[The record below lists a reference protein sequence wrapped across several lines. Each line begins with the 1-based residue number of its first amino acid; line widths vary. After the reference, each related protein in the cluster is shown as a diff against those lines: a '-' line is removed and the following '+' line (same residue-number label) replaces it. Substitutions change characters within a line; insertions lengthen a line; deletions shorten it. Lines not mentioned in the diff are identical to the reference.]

1 MNATLKVKNFGP
13 IKDVELD
20 LRDVNVFI
28 GPQASGKSVLA
39 KLYTICKSPSL
50 FSELRK
56 KQLQLPDLAEKFDD
70 LIPNYSQFKNSLDH
84 FSIGDFMNTDTEI
97 HFFSTLYD
105 VNICNEEILYTDKFS
120 TSMLLNEVER
130 ENYKG
135 SWEIYEDLKSKIQ
148 SLSNSM
154 NFSIILAKIIK
165 ALHGKESNLEVS
177 SLSDDPKFYHSV
189 IVAVENIKQH
199 LYSKKA
205 FYIPAERTLA
215 VILKQA
221 APNLLQLN
229 VPISQHLLEYV
240 AHYNSATYKIANF
253 DLNFLQ
259 GDLTYENNSGID
271 YLNLNVSKKIKL
283 SESASGFQSVI
294 PLLLS
299 VKFHKEDNKNLLNH
313 NPHQAFVIEEPETN
327 LFPKAQ
333 YALLKYLEKNRP
345 DDEGKIDTGSVHIY
359 TTHSPFILSSLNNML
374 YAYKKGN
381 AASTKVQEE
390 IAQIL
395 PKENWISPERFSA
408 YQIVDGKAESIFDRE
423 SGLIQENI
431 IDQISD
437 DIIEDFRSIAI
448 ATMES

>member
-39 KLYTICKSPSL
+39 KLFTICKSPSL
-50 FSELRK
+50 FSEISNG
-56 KQLQLPDLAEKFDD
+56 QLHSSEVMERIDEFKPSYAKFLAA
-70 LIPNYSQFKNSLDH
+70 LDYY
-84 FSIGDFMNTDTEI
+84 SIGSFLNPDTELR
-97 HFFSTLYD
+97 FFSTLYD
-105 VNICNEEILYTDKFS
+105 VHFFKGEIIYSDNFE
-120 TSMLLNEVER
+120 TSGLHKELVL
-130 ENYKG
+130 ENYNKC
-135 SWEIYEDLKSKIQ
+135 WQIYKDWYSKFETF
-148 SLSNSM
+148 SNSM
-154 NFSIILAKIIK
+154 NFSIVLSK
-165 ALHGKESNLEVS
+165 LVQTFHGKESNLDVS
-177 SLSDDPKFYHSV
+177 SLSDDPKLYHSV

-215 VILKQA
+215 VLLKQA

-229 VPISQHLLEYV
+229 IPISQHLLEYV

-259 GDLTYENNSGID
+259 VDLNYENYSGID
-271 YLNLNVSKKIKL
+271 YINLNASKKIKL

-299 VKFHKEDNKNLLNH
+299 VKFQKEDNSNLLNQ

-381 AASTKVQEE
+381 NATPKVQEE

-448 ATMES
+448 ATMEP

>member
-50 FSELRK
+50 YCQGVDDMRNFENIDSGKAFLYFSHEMKSTKFFENLAKFSLGAFYNNKTIIEFDCSTHFLQFKDGDFNFIDKLANYEIPDTLENSTIKEFDNKLNAFRPISFYLESELSKTALIAHISSQNEINDETIELFRK
-56 KQLQLPDLAEKFDD
+56 K
-70 LIPNYSQFKNSLDH
+70 
-84 FSIGDFMNTDTEI
+84 
-97 HFFSTLYD
+97 
-105 VNICNEEILYTDKFS
+105 
-120 TSMLLNEVER
+120 LNLW
-130 ENYKG
+130 N
-135 SWEIYEDLKSKIQ
+135 
-148 SLSNSM
+148 
-154 NFSIILAKIIK
+154 NFRRL
-165 ALHGKESNLEVS
+165 
-177 SLSDDPKFYHSV
+177 
-189 IVAVENIKQH
+189 
-199 LYSKKA
+199 LYSIKCN
-205 FYIPAERTLA
+205 YIPSERTLA
-215 VILKQA
+215 VLLKKA
-221 APNLLQLN
+221 ALNLMHQR
-229 VPISQHLLEYV
+229 VPIPEHLLEF
-240 AHYNSATYKIANF
+240 AANYNTATDKIKNLDLSYLKLSARYKN
-253 DLNFLQ
+253 
-259 GDLTYENNSGID
+259 ID
-271 YLNLNVSKKIKL
+271 GEDFILDDDTTLKL
-283 SESASGFQSVI
+283 SESASGLQSVV
-294 PLLLS
+294 PLLITL
-299 VKFHKEDNKNLLNH
+299 ENLKNSGEENAF
-313 NPHQAFVIEEPETN
+313 HQAFVIEEPETN

-345 DDEGKIDTGSVHIY
+345 NDEGKIDTGSVHIY